1 MGKIPYLLHM
11 PRIDASGVLYHIVIR
26 GSERKAIF
34 KYDTD
39 REDFIARLLSL
50 PQETVISGY
59 AVRFN
64 PAFSGNIAGTDIFFR
79 IATNRFFVRRI
90 GISSSWSQT
99 YGIRPASDERILGS
113 SEFVETTLKNAG
125 EVYECRMQIIIGRY
139 QSVRGHRRCVPLSWH
154 RRKGTGPAD

>member
-79 IATNRFFVRRI
+79 IATNRFFVWRI
-90 GISSSWSQT
+90 GISSCWSH
-99 YGIRPASDERILGS
+99 
-113 SEFVETTLKNAG
+113 TLWDSAFK
-125 EVYECRMQIIIGRY
+125 
-139 QSVRGHRRCVPLSWH
+139 
-154 RRKGTGPAD
+154 